1 MSKKRATQRRWI
13 VHRSYE
19 PNRLSPTF
27 LAQAY
32 EKIIPQSVRVIRFE
46 SENAVGQNEGE
57 QAGQTRRVS

>member
-1 MSKKRATQRRWI
+1 

-46 SENAVGQNEGE
+46 KDDAVGQNEGD
-57 QAGQTRRVS
+57 QVGQTRRVS

>member
-13 VHRSYE
+13 VHRSFE

-32 EKIIPQSVRVIRFE
+32 EKLIPHHIRVIHFE
-46 SENAVGQNEGE
+46 TEHGLEQDDGE
-57 QAGQTRRVS
+57 QAGQSRRVS

>member
-13 VHRSYE
+13 VHHSFE

-32 EKIIPQSVRVIRFE
+32 EKIIPQYVRVIHFE
-46 SENAVGQNEGE
+46 TENGVEQDEGE
-57 QAGQTRRVS
+57 QAGQARRAS

>member
-32 EKIIPQSVRVIRFE
+32 EKIIPQYVRVIRFAKD
-46 SENAVGQNEGE
+46 NAVDQDDRD
-57 QAGQTRRVS
+57 QADPARRVS